1 MLLVRRGLLANG
13 VLAFGAMRRLAAWV
27 CAIVLAGCG
36 SSGSGAGGSGG
47 ASTVGLSSIKKV
59 TLAVYGRSF
68 ATTTSGSVSWQTF
81 KGIGASP
88 SGGVANSTPYQWYSA
103 DATAYFDAGDGGIL
117 LRIKPGPPSDA
128 LIVNRVELC
137 IDAT

>member
-103 DATAYFDAGDGGIL
+103 DATAYSRAGLNKKNPRYRGFNTLLGGDL
-117 LRIKPGPPSDA
+117 SVSYWLHA
-128 LIVNRVELC
+128 L
-137 IDAT
+137 